1 MFIKS
6 NRFKVI
12 FIDGYLLYIIILNAI
27 SHKLFTYFFFS
38 FLWWNE
44 QHFQT
49 IILSSHKTDNVIR
62 FGNNKIFYAFYS
74 LWNIFFN
81 LIYLLIRKKKMYCTN
96 GISPN
101 IQKRIY
107 KLIISFTSYNLIL
120 LSSPST
126 YYTTVKKPWCESSAH
141 IKAFYLY
148 KSLFNRSLNFC
159 KVIFLNFFKNNCNI
173 RILLL

>member
-1 MFIKS
+1 M
-6 NRFKVI
+6 
-12 FIDGYLLYIIILNAI
+12 D
-27 SHKLFTYFFFS
+27 
-38 FLWWNE
+38 
-44 QHFQT
+44 FQT

-74 LWNIFFN
+74 LRNIFFN

-126 YYTTVKKPWCESSAH
+126 YYTTVKKP
-141 IKAFYLY
+141 
-148 KSLFNRSLNFC
+148 
-159 KVIFLNFFKNNCNI
+159 
-173 RILLL
+173 